1 MQSLS
6 QPSDFPISHKWIMY
20 TRLRTNQIIL
30 ENAILYLLFAILIY
44 TPVFGFL
51 TTLPIRIWDESR
63 LAINAYE
70 MYKNGNLWITFF
82 DGQPDLWNTKPPFL
96 IWMQA
101 ALMHLLGVNEVAVR
115 LPSAM
120 ACFITCLS
128 IIIFMHRFFSSVWP
142 GFIAV
147 IVLISMHGYINTH
160 ATRTGDYDAMLT
172 LFTTLYCLLFFA
184 FLQSGK
190 IIYLYGF
197 FINLSLAF
205 LTKSTASL
213 LFLPGLAAYSIINGS
228 FRHLIRNRH
237 TWIAFIICL
246 MPILGFYLIRESLNP
261 GYLSAVVKNEWGGRF
276 LSTIENHDHS
286 SFYYFD
292 NFIDFQLKEWYIFV
306 PAGIVTGLL
315 SNDKKLASLALFILV
330 IVFAYFI
337 LISLSQTKLEW
348 YDVPMY
354 PFIAIFIAFFI
365 WIVANILK
373 NTSAV
378 TDHLNS
384 KLVPAL
390 LCFFICLGPYRNI
403 VHKTYKPE
411 EYAWDKEFYEIGYYL
426 KKGIKAEV
434 GLNHTKL
441 LYDGYNAQIKFYIHI
456 LQDKGIDIQLSSWD
470 DLHIGD
476 IVIAHQQY
484 VKGYIADHYKN
495 IVLYTSGQINNYLIL
510 GRQ

>member
-1 MQSLS
+1 
-6 QPSDFPISHKWIMY
+6 
-20 TRLRTNQIIL
+20 
-30 ENAILYLLFAILIY
+30 
-44 TPVFGFL
+44 
-51 TTLPIRIWDESR
+51 
-63 LAINAYE
+63 
-70 MYKNGNLWITFF
+70 
-82 DGQPDLWNTKPPFL
+82 
-96 IWMQA
+96 
-101 ALMHLLGVNEVAVR
+101 
-115 LPSAM
+115 
-120 ACFITCLS
+120 
-128 IIIFMHRFFSSVWP
+128 
-142 GFIAV
+142 
-147 IVLISMHGYINTH
+147 
-160 ATRTGDYDAMLT
+160 
-172 LFTTLYCLLFFA
+172 
-184 FLQSGK
+184 
-190 IIYLYGF
+190 
-197 FINLSLAF
+197 
-205 LTKSTASL
+205 
-213 LFLPGLAAYSIINGS
+213 
-228 FRHLIRNRH
+228 
-237 TWIAFIICL
+237 

-426 KKGIKAEV
+426 KKELKPRWVLIIPNCSMTVIMPRSNFIFIFCRIKELISNYQAGTIYTLV
-434 GLNHTKL
+434 ILSLRISNMSRVTLQTIIRTLFFTLRDKSITI
-441 LYDGYNAQIKFYIHI
+441 LY
-456 LQDKGIDIQLSSWD
+456 W
-470 DLHIGD
+470 
-476 IVIAHQQY
+476 
-484 VKGYIADHYKN
+484 AD
-495 IVLYTSGQINNYLIL
+495 NNSIPS
-510 GRQ
+510 